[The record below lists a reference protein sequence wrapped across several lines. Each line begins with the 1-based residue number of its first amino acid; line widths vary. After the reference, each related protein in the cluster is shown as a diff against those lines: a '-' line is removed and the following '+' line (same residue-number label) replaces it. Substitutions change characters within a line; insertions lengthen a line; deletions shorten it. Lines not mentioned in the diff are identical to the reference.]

1 MESDTPASPL
11 KSSEQPLATNKHPT
25 SVSVCRICP
34 SRTEHLDTAEHCLLT
49 RPQRKASSLS
59 WRYSTWSSHCN
70 MVDTYKWPISGRSP
84 IEILPHEHD
93 TYKFPSWLGGGGS
106 LTDIRALPNGDP
118 STRAWHLQ
126 FSELAYM
133 RGGEHWPISEIN
145 SETYKCQPYCTYIL
159 SHIDIFAT
167 SQTWGI
173 NTLSF
178 TYVSCMFWW
187 AKLHFGIYICIMYVH
202 KGGKMQR

>member
-1 MESDTPASPL
+1 MTL
-11 KSSEQPLATNKHPT
+11 T
-25 SVSVCRICP
+25 SFRVGLGAGG
-34 SRTEHLDTAEHCLLT
+34 H
-49 RPQRKASSLS
+49 
-59 WRYSTWSSHCN
+59 
-70 MVDTYKWPISGRSP
+70 WPISGRSP

-93 TYKFPSWLGGGGS
+93 TYNWLTGGHWPISRRSPITSMILTIFWVGLQGGGSLTDIRVLPNGDPSTRAWHLQFSELVYRGGS